1 MSTTYLK
8 DALNPRATPQQKP
21 IPGRPEMVPN
31 SEGGYVFIAGDWERL
46 RRFLILGTDGGSYYA
61 DRADLTRDNAESVL
75 RCLRDDGV
83 RAVDEIVEISEA
95 GRAPKNDFAIYA
107 LALACVPAY
116 ANEVTRRHAF
126 ESIPRVCRTG
136 THLFQFCDIVDS
148 MRSWGQGLKKG
159 VAAWYEDKDDNEL
172 AYLLVKY
179 QQREGWSHRDVLRS
193 AHPKDGGVTKVG
205 YTDVGDEFP
214 LVENTSRAALY
225 DWACGH
231 ASRGENDSFKPG
243 DVRREIGLM
252 PDSII
257 AYERAR
263 RATKSS
269 EIVAIIEQ
277 YGSAFPHEA
286 IPTNLKADG
295 EVWLALLRAGMPIT
309 AMVRNLA
316 NMTRY
321 GTIKPNSEGER
332 LVREALADEERL
344 TKSRIHPFT
353 VLTALK
359 RYGQGGEPRVVPWMY
374 YGQPKQPSKPFDVNQ
389 RIMDALDGAFYASF
403 GNVEPSGKRFV
414 IGIDVSGS
422 MDQLAGRAPE
432 ENERDNRIL
441 NCSEVAA
448 AFGMVTEYAEPYC
461 ATMGFDHGMIDLG
474 ISHRQRIDEVA
485 DRICGINGGG
495 TDCSLPMQWALSH
508 GVEAD
513 AFLVITDNETHHG
526 AIHPSQALKE
536 YRKKTGIPAKLIVA
550 ATASNGFSIADP
562 ADPGM
567 LDVIGFDASMPQAV
581 SDFVGGRV

>member
-8 DALNPRATPQQKP
+8 DALNPRVTPQQQP

-31 SEGGYVFIAGDWERL
+31 SEGGYVFAAGDWERL

-116 ANEVTRRHAF
+116 ANEATRRHAF

-136 THLFQFCDIVDS
+136 THILMFSDIVNS
-148 MRSWGQGLKKG
+148 MRSWGQGLMRG
-159 VAAWYEDKDDNEL
+159 VSAWYEGKDRDEL
-172 AYLLVKY
+172 AYQLVKY
-179 QQREGWSHRDVLRS
+179 QNREGWKHGDVLRS
-193 AHPKDGGVTKVG
+193 AHKTSD
-205 YTDVGDEFP
+205 TDKGD
-214 LVENTSRAALY
+214 VY
-225 DWACGH
+225 DWLFGRAEAG
-231 ASRGENDSFKPG
+231 AAVRESFKEG
-243 DVRREIGLM
+243 DVRREIGLL

-263 RATKSS
+263 RAEKPSD
-269 EIVAIIEQ
+269 IVAIIEQ
-277 YGSAFPHEA
+277 YGGALPHEA

-321 GTIKPNSEGER
+321 GTIAPNSEGER

-344 TKSRIHPFT
+344 TKSRIHPFA

-359 RYGQGGEPRVVPWMY
+359 RYGQGGSPRETAWNRY
-374 YGQPKQPSKPFDVNQ
+374 YGFGRPKQPSKPFDVNQ

-403 GNVEPSGKRFV
+403 GNVESSGKRFV

-422 MDQLAGRAPE
+422 MEQLAGRQPE
-432 ENERDNRIL
+432 KDEKDNRIL
-441 NCSEVAA
+441 TCSEVAA

-526 AIHPSQALKE
+526 AIHPSEALKE
-536 YRKKTGIPAKLIVA
+536 YRRKTGIPAKLIVA

-567 LDVIGFDASMPQAV
+567 LDVIGFDAAMPQAV